1 MFLRHKP
8 SPFQDVFI
16 LSWALYGVYMWHIKI
31 QKDKCKVCQDSATLL
46 PSNQNNTTHEMRL
59 FSIFVTLV
67 MRKMHGFVMKTREK
81 DSRGFSSCSSLSV
94 GFLWNPRHIPER
106 FCAKIQNAHGNII
119 LSYFQESF
127 WRLNF
132 SGQQSTYKL
141 ASILSPK
148 SRFLVFLSCKQSPC
162 LKEDCGR
169 ILWV

>member
-16 LSWALYGVYMWHIKI
+16 LWALCRVYMWHIKR

-46 PSNQNNTTHEMRL
+46 PSNQKNTTHEMRL

-67 MRKMHGFVMKTREK
+67 MRNMHGFVMKTREK
-81 DSRGFSSCSSLSV
+81 YSRGFSSCSSLSI
-94 GFLWNPRHIPER
+94 GFLWDPRHIPER
-106 FCAKIQNAHGNII
+106 FYAQNSEWTWQYYFVIFSGII
-119 LSYFQESF
+119 LKAELFRAAVYLQAC
-127 WRLNF
+127 L
-132 SGQQSTYKL
+132 L
-141 ASILSPK
+141 LSPK